1 LSSCLIDYELIS
13 SAKDDT
19 DGGHIHL
26 DTTWIHL
33 GTNLGTFSTPSKLTE
48 HGSCSNK
55 KCFTC
60 GKENLSRAYAVKM
73 MKCKSN
79 LAVLVW
85 ELGNLPFAEAMSWL
99 GPFEDPLV
107 NVWLPHFITY
117 DFYKLFLVHT
127 SGFHTFQAAFQM
139 FGITEP
145 KICIPKDSQETT
157 NH

>member
-1 LSSCLIDYELIS
+1 MNSSPVPKMTLMVVTYIWMLLGYIWVPIS
-13 SAKDDT
+13 APSQ
-19 DGGHIHL
+19 HL
-26 DTTWIHL
+26 QNRQNMGVAAIKNVSHVER
-33 GTNLGTFSTPSKLTE
+33 K
-48 HGSCSNK
+48 
-55 KCFTC
+55 TC
-60 GKENLSRAYAVKM
+60 PGLYAVKM

-107 NVWLPHFITY
+107 NVWLPHFINY
-117 DFYKLFLVHT
+117 DFCKLFLVHT

-145 KICIPKDSQETT
+145 KICIPEDNQETT
-157 NH
+157 IH